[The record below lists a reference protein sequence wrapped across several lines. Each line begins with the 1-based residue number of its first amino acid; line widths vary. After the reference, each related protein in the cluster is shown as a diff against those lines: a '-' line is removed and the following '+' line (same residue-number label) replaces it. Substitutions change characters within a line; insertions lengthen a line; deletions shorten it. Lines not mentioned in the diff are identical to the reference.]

1 MPQFNEY
8 TDKTELSDSDISVLY
23 DASSRTTKRFSFLNI
38 SRYVLA
44 KLSTRLFTNLSTE
57 DKTIPGAINEV
68 NTKAAKIDDF
78 ENVIAEK
85 ANKEDIPTTLSELA
99 SDSEHN
105 TVTAAEK
112 EIWNKKSDFSGS
124 YNDLT
129 DKPEIHGVTVDETL
143 DETSENPVQNKAVY
157 AEFQKKAGKN
167 DIPKSLSALAADEN
181 HRTVTDTEKENWNA
195 KSDFSGDYSELSN
208 KPKIPEKLADLAEDE
223 THRTVTD
230 SEKGAWDAKSN
241 FSGNYSDLSGV
252 PAIPEKLPNP
262 NKLTFSGAVTAEY
275 DGSGAVTVEIPEE
288 NDYRV
293 ARIEKGTTDSTVE
306 LEPNKLY
313 IFPEMGS
320 LTYTLAV
327 PNDSAVANE
336 YHFVFKSG
344 ATATRVVHPAGVNIG
359 SFSVESNKIYEVSI
373 LEDLLT
379 SQSWAVS

>member
-105 TVTAAEK
+105 TVTAA
-112 EIWNKKSDFSGS
+112 
-124 YNDLT
+124 
-129 DKPEIHGVTVDETL
+129 
-143 DETSENPVQNKAVY
+143 
-157 AEFQKKAGKN
+157 
-167 DIPKSLSALAADEN
+167 
-181 HRTVTDTEKENWNA
+181 EKENWNA

-293 ARIEKGTTDSTVE
+293 ARIEKGTTDITVE

-359 SFSVESNKIYEVSI
+359 SFAVDANKIYEVSI
-373 LEDLLT
+373 LERLLT